1 MLAQFTLGWNKY
13 SLRTTQNL
21 SPGQIWVNG
30 MINQRNGSQ
39 LQIADLHTD
48 TIQKLKFSI
57 EDVFSKCD
65 QIRRK
70 LRIWSHLLT
79 KSLMINF
86 VQ

>member
-13 SLRTTQNL
+13 SLRTAQNL

-48 TIQKLKFSI
+48 TTQKLKFSI

-86 VQ
+86 VP

>member
-13 SLRTTQNL
+13 SLRTAQNL

-48 TIQKLKFSI
+48 TKQKLKFSI

-86 VQ
+86 VP